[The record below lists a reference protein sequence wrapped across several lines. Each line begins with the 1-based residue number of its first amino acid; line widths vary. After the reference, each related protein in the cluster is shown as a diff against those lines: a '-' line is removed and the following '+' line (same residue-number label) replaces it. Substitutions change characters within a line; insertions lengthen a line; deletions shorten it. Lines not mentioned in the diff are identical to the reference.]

1 LDEQEAPTVLRV
13 HVVREG
19 GHHYY
24 VNDLVPGRAEG
35 GLVAGE
41 DPGTWIG
48 SGAAALGLR
57 GNVECRDFAEV
68 LDGRDPVSG
77 FGLRSRHGDRSV
89 AGYDVT
95 LGAPKSVSVL
105 HLLAPREIATEVGIG
120 HRAAVEEAAGYLGR
134 AALGVRRSH
143 RGETA
148 LLPSTGAV
156 AGQFLHR
163 TSRTLDPHLHTHLVT
178 ANVAQGVDGRWSA
191 VDSRRIFAHLRAA
204 QGIYHAR
211 LRLELSER
219 LGATWDVPRSGLGDV
234 VGVDATLRRLFS
246 QRSAGMDE
254 YRMRRGRTAAMS
266 ARSDGAYHATRPDK
280 DRSRTV
286 PSLTTEWKQRAG
298 DFGIDLGD
306 LTRVVGTR
314 LESRHESSIDVE
326 RMQERLAG
334 LALDHRT
341 LTRRDLVAEVAA
353 ASTVGATARTVES
366 VAGRLAEEVGAP
378 AGVEGGG
385 GPAWSGRDT
394 PESRWRAVDVA
405 RAVEREG
412 EQLCLGRGRED
423 IDRGPSGRAD
433 LSRGQPGG
441 LHSRGALP
449 ARDGG
454 RVTRSF
460 PAETTR
466 QLDR

>member
-1 LDEQEAPTVLRV
+1 VLSV

-24 VNDLVPGRAEG
+24 LNDLVPGRAEG

-57 GNVECRDFAEV
+57 GGVEGWDFAEV
-68 LDGRDPVSG
+68 LNGRDPVAGS
-77 FGLRSRHGDRSV
+77 GLRTRRGDRSV
-89 AGYDVT
+89 AGYDLT
-95 LGAPKSVSVL
+95 FGAPKSVSVL
-105 HLLAPREIATEVGIG
+105 HLLAPREIATEVGTG
-120 HRAAVEEAAGYLGR
+120 HKAAVEEAAGYLGR
-134 AALGVRRSH
+134 TAVGVRRSH
-143 RGETA
+143 RGEVA

-191 VDSRRIFAHLRAA
+191 VDSRRIFAHLHAA

-246 QRSAGMDE
+246 QRAAAMDE
-254 YRMRRGRTAAMS
+254 YRMRHGRTAAS
-266 ARSDGAYHATRPDK
+266 TRSDGAYHATRPDK

-286 PSLTTEWKQRAG
+286 PSLMAEWKQRAS
-298 DFGIDLGD
+298 DFQLDLGD
-306 LTRVVGTR
+306 LTRVVGTT
-314 LESRHESSIDVE
+314 LESRRQPAIDVE
-326 RMQERLAG
+326 RMQAQLTG

-341 LTRRDLVAEVAA
+341 LARRDLVAEVAA

-366 VAGRLAEEVGAP
+366 VAERLAQEAGAP
-378 AGVEGGG
+378 AAFEGGG
-385 GPAWSGRDT
+385 RAEGSDRNTSGP
-394 PESRWRAVDVA
+394 RWRAVDVA

-412 EQLCLGRGRED
+412 EQLCLGPGREGS
-423 IDRGPSGRAD
+423 DRGPSGRAD
-433 LSRGQPGG
+433 LGRAHLSR
-441 LHSRGALP
+441 ALGT
-449 ARDGG
+449 RDFELAV
-454 RVTRSF
+454 RPFATE
-460 PAETTR
+460 ATH

>member
-1 LDEQEAPTVLRV
+1 VLRV

-41 DPGTWIG
+41 DPGTWSG
-48 SGAAALGLR
+48 TGAAALGLR
-57 GNVECRDFAEV
+57 GGIDFREFAEV

-77 FGLRSRHGDRSV
+77 SSLRTRRGDRSV
-89 AGYDVT
+89 AGYDLT
-95 LGAPKSVSVL
+95 FGAPKSVSVL
-105 HLLAPREIATEVGIG
+105 HLLAPREIATEVGRG
-120 HRAAVEEAAGYLGR
+120 HQAAVEEASGYLGR
-134 AALGVRRSH
+134 AAVGVRRSH
-143 RGETA
+143 QGEAA

-191 VDSRRIFAHLRAA
+191 VDSRRLFAHLHAA

-234 VGVDATLRRLFS
+234 VGVDTTLRRLFS
-246 QRSAGMDE
+246 QRSAAMGE
-254 YRMRRGRTAAMS
+254 YRMRRGRTAS
-266 ARSDGAYHATRPDK
+266 GSTRSDGSAYYATRPDK

-286 PSLTTEWKQRAG
+286 PSLMAEWKQRAS

-314 LESRHESSIDVE
+314 LESRHESTIDVE
-326 RMQERLAG
+326 RMQAHLAG

-341 LTRRDLVAEVAA
+341 LARRDLVAEVAA
-353 ASTVGATARTVES
+353 ASTVGATARTVEW
-366 VAGRLAEEVGAP
+366 VAGRLAEEAGA
-378 AGVEGGG
+378 AAVVEGRARAERSDR
-385 GPAWSGRDT
+385 PTAE
-394 PESRWRAVDVA
+394 PRWRAVDVA

-412 EQLCLGRGRED
+412 ERLCLGRGRDDVE
-423 IDRGPSGRAD
+423 RGPPGRAALGRAD
-433 LSRGQPGG
+433 CGRAELGRG
-441 LHSRGALP
+441 LGAREVERP
-449 ARDGG
+449 P
-454 RVTRSF
+454 RSF
-460 PAETTR
+460 ATEATH